1 VIDLR
6 THLRNYLAVRRQLGF
21 ELKEAGRGLED
32 FVGFLER
39 THAERVTTE
48 LAVAWAKL
56 PVDARPDHWRR
67 RLGWVRGFARY
78 LATIDLESD
87 VPSKDLLP
95 ARGDRVTPHIYSEA
109 EILALMAA
117 ARTVRPPSTAAS
129 IETLIGL
136 MASTGLRLGEA
147 LGLDRQHVDLD
158 DGVLQVRAAKQSK
171 QREVPLH
178 PTTTAALRDYA
189 RVRDRYRPEP
199 ETAAFFTNS
208 VGTRLSKHT
217 VHPVFREL
225 VRQVG
230 LEGRGKRA
238 RPRPHDLRH
247 SYAVRTLLGWHRSGA
262 EVERELPL
270 LSTYLGHVQPV
281 STYWYLQATPELLEL
296 VGRRLDGIF
305 GARP

>member
-1 VIDLR
+1 MIDLR
-6 THLRNYLAVRRQLGF
+6 TPLRNYLAVRRQLGF

-39 THAERVTTE
+39 ARAERVTTE

-56 PVDARPDHWRR
+56 PVDAQPDHWRR

-78 LATIDLESD
+78 LATIDPESD

-109 EILALMAA
+109 EIVALMAA

-158 DGVLQVRAAKQSK
+158 DGVLHVRAAKQSK

-178 PTTTAALRDYA
+178 PTTTDALRTTPACATGIGRNPRRRRSSSRRWRAAAQTHRPSRVPEADPPGRTRGPRDSEPDPA
-189 RVRDRYRPEP
+189 R
-199 ETAAFFTNS
+199 TT
-208 VGTRLSKHT
+208 
-217 VHPVFREL
+217 
-225 VRQVG
+225 
-230 LEGRGKRA
+230 
-238 RPRPHDLRH
+238 
-247 SYAVRTLLGWHRSGA
+247 
-262 EVERELPL
+262 
-270 LSTYLGHVQPV
+270 
-281 STYWYLQATPELLEL
+281 
-296 VGRRLDGIF
+296 
-305 GARP
+305 